1 MSHPGFSCRDDERGR
16 KSCPPLGEVGNFT
29 RSGRDAGIPPVILA
43 SRPHSATPP
52 VFPAKAG
59 IHVASPVSVCLR
71 IGVKTHRIAGCV
83 WWREWASATSGVARR
98 PELNLLSL
106 RIGVWIP
113 VRRKDDGEGEHGF
126 RLSPEG
132 RHLCKSNR
140 WPVAKLR
147 DDSCCYFQP
156 SSALAEG
163 KTMLFAVRT
172 FVCDGTNVTV
182 QTGLDL
188 REGQA

>member
-1 MSHPGFSCRDDERGR
+1 MSHPGLSCRDDERGR
-16 KSCPPLGEVGNFT
+16 KSCPLLGEVGNFT

-43 SRPHSATPP
+43 SRLHSATPP

-71 IGVKTHRIAGCV
+71 IGVKTHRMAGCV
-83 WWREWASATSGVARR
+83 WWREWASATSGVAGR

-106 RIGVWIP
+106 RIGFNVDSGF
-113 VRRKDDGEGEHGF
+113 RREDGWDGEGEHGF

-140 WPVAKLR
+140 WPAAKLR

-156 SSALAEG
+156 SPALADG

-172 FVCDGTNVTV
+172 SVCDGKYSVV
-182 QTGLDL
+182 QHCCH
-188 REGQA
+188 